1 MRRHFY
7 DEDHEAFRDTVRA
20 WVEREVVPHLQSWE
34 NAGHIDPALWVAAGR
49 QGLLG
54 LDFPEEYG
62 GGGAADFR
70 YRCVV
75 MDELA
80 RVGAAS
86 VDSAT
91 RLVDDLVGPYLVD
104 LATEEQ
110 RSRWLPGLA
119 AGTTTGALAITEP
132 GAGSDLRR
140 ISTTAVR
147 DGDGW
152 RLAGSKTFITNGGL
166 ADVLVVVARTEPAG
180 GFDGFSLFVVESGF
194 PGFST
199 GKGLDKL
206 GQRAENVAE
215 LFFDG
220 VPVPAENLL
229 GRPGRGLA
237 YLKERLP
244 RERLSIGYYGLAASE
259 AALEWTLAHVRDREI
274 YDGRLADLQN
284 VRLELASMATEIDV
298 TRSFVNEAVLA
309 LNAGDLSATD
319 AAKAKWWAT
328 DLQTRVTD
336 RCLQLFGGYGYIRE
350 YPIARAFVD
359 ARIQTIYGGANEVMR
374 DLIGRR
380 LVQAGTG

>member
-1 MRRHFY
+1 MRRRFF
-7 DEDHEAFRDTVRA
+7 DEDHEAFRASVREL
-20 WVEREVVPHLQSWE
+20 VQREVAPNLETWDNIGQ
-34 NAGHIDPALWVAAGR
+34 IDPQLWVTAGN

-54 LDFPEEYG
+54 LDFPEEHG
-62 GGGAADFR
+62 GGGVNDFR
-70 YRCVV
+70 YRCVI

-91 RLVDDLVGPYLVD
+91 RLVDDLVGPYLVG
-104 LATEEQ
+104 LATSEQ
-110 RSRWLPGLA
+110 QARWLPGLA

-140 ISTTAVR
+140 ISTTATR

-152 RLAGSKTFITNGGL
+152 RLNGSKTFITNGGL
-166 ADVLVVVARTEPAG
+166 ADMLVVVARTAEG
-180 GFDGFSLFVVESGF
+180 KGFDAFSLFVVEAGM
-194 PGFST
+194 PGFTT

-206 GQRAENVAE
+206 GQRAENVSE
-215 LFFDG
+215 LFFDD
-220 VPVPAENLL
+220 VRVPAENQL
-229 GRPGRGLA
+229 GEVGSGLA
-237 YLKERLP
+237 YLKQRLP
-244 RERLSIGYYGLAASE
+244 KERLSIGYYGLAASE
-259 AALEWTLAHVRDREI
+259 AALEWTLEHVRNREI
-274 YDGRLADLQN
+274 YEGRLSDLQH
-284 VRLELASMATEIDV
+284 VRFELADMSTEIDV
-298 TRSFVNEAVLA
+298 TRSFVNEAVLT
-309 LNAGDLSATD
+309 LNAGELTATG

-328 DLQTRVTD
+328 ALQQRVTD

-380 LVQAGTG
+380 LLHEPG

>member
-7 DEDHEAFRDTVRA
+7 DEDHGAFRATVRE
-20 WVEREVVPHLQSWE
+20 WVQREVVPHQLRWE
-34 NAGHIDPALWVAAGR
+34 DAGHIDPDLWVSAGK

-54 LDFPEEYG
+54 LSFPERHG
-62 GGGAADFR
+62 GGGVHDFR

-91 RLVDDLVGPYLVD
+91 RLVDDLVGPYLVE

-110 RSRWLPGLA
+110 QARWLPGLA
-119 AGTTTGALAITEP
+119 EGTATGALAITEP

-140 ISTTAVR
+140 ISTTAAR

-152 RLAGSKTFITNGGL
+152 RLNGAKTFITNGGH
-166 ADVLVVVARTEPAG
+166 ADVLVVVARTSAG
-180 GFDGFSLFVVESGF
+180 EGFDAFSLFVLESGT

-215 LFFDG
+215 LFFDD
-220 VPVPAENLL
+220 VLLPRENLL
-229 GRPGRGLA
+229 GDVGRGLA

-244 RERLSIGYYGLAASE
+244 LERLSIGYYGLAASE
-259 AALEWTLAHVRDREI
+259 AALAWTIEHVRDREI
-274 YDGRLADLQN
+274 YGGRLADLQH
-284 VRLELASMATEIDV
+284 VRMRLADIATEVDV
-298 TRSFVNEAVLA
+298 TRSFLNEAVLA
-309 LNAGDLSATD
+309 LNAGELSVVD

-336 RCLQLFGGYGYIRE
+336 QCLQLFGGYGYIRE

-380 LVQAGTG
+380 LVKG